1 MAVSKARST
10 RHMRNCLILYE
21 SMEGLEF
28 YVFDVETT
36 GIDKNSNY
44 IIELSAIKCRIHNKM
59 AEEIDSID
67 IFMKPPFL
75 MDNKV
80 ISIHGITNEFL
91 ADKESEEDAINKI
104 MDFFG
109 EKPILVGHNVSF
121 DIGMIEEMYKRCGA
135 VFNYEIDLDTL
146 DMARDIISSS
156 ETDGYKLSTIT
167 KYYGLDYD
175 ITFHRAIDD
184 VRATL
189 RILNVF
195 HAEYAKKFNNIK
207 LLRKEKVYVN
217 YMYFWKGFNKNQ
229 QGLYL
234 VTNLGKIYLSTTQ
247 KCWCSSEVNLDMVD
261 IDSLESTVVKRTGV
275 SFTELAKMTEKK
287 WETLMSNGVK

>member
-1 MAVSKARST
+1 
-10 RHMRNCLILYE
+10 
-21 SMEGLEF
+21 MEGLEF

-121 DIGMIEEMYKRCGA
+121 DIGMIEEMYKRCGT

-146 DMARDIISSS
+146 DMARDIIPSS